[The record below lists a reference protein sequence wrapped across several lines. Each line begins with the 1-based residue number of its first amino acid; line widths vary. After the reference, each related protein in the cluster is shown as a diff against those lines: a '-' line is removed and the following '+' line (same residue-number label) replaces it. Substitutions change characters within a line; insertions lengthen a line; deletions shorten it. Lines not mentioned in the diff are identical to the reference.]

1 MQHSIIIN
9 QAKSL
14 QGVIRVPGDKS
25 ISHRALIFAALAA
38 GKSIIKGI
46 SECKDCSSTLN
57 CLKNLGIKIKVRGKT
72 LVVYGKGL
80 TSFKKPKKPLDCGNS
95 GTTMRLLSGILAAQ
109 NFSSTLTGDRYLK
122 KRPMKRIVEP
132 LRNMGAE
139 INADKGNYPPLR
151 IKGKKLQ
158 GINYHSPI
166 ASAQIKNCLLLAG
179 LQAEGTTT
187 ITEPFRSRDH
197 SERMLKYLGVPLKI
211 KGTAVSISRAKFQGK
226 EFCVPGDIS
235 SAAFFIA
242 AAVILSGSKIKISGL
257 GLNPTRT
264 GFLDV
269 LKKMGAKIEIENKKK
284 ICGEPVANLEINGKG
299 RLKAIKIGG
308 KIIPRIIDEIPL
320 LAVIGCFAQGKTII
334 RDAGELRVK
343 ETDRI
348 HAIVSQLKKMGASIE
363 ERKDGMEIFGR
374 GKLKGAS
381 VKSFGDHRIAMA
393 LVIAG
398 LAASGKTK
406 INNTDCIN
414 TSFPGFEKILKGVV
428 KNE

>member
-1 MQHSIIIN
+1 MQHSIIVN

-14 QGVIRVPGDKS
+14 QGVINVPGDKS

-46 SECKDCSSTLN
+46 SGCEDCFSTLN
-57 CLKNLGIKIKVRGKT
+57 CLKNLGIKIRVRGKT

-80 TSFKKPKKPLDCGNS
+80 ATFKNPKKPLDCGNS

-109 NFSSTLTGDRYLK
+109 NFSSILTGDRYLK
-122 KRPMKRIVEP
+122 KRPMKRITDP

-158 GINYHSPI
+158 GIHYHSPI
-166 ASAQIKNCLLLAG
+166 ASAQVKSCLLLAG

-197 SERMLKYLGVPLKI
+197 SERMLKYLGVLLKI
-211 KGTAVSISRAKFQGK
+211 KGTAVSISKAKFQGK
-226 EFCVPGDIS
+226 EFSVPGDIS

-242 AAVILSGSKIKISGL
+242 AAVILGGSKIKIL
-257 GLNPTRT
+257 DVGLNPTRT
-264 GFLDV
+264 GFLET
-269 LKKMGAKIEIENKKK
+269 LKKMGAKIEIENRRE
-284 ICGEPVANLEINGKG
+284 ICGEPVADLEINGEG

-348 HAIVSQLKKMGASIE
+348 HAIVSQLKKMGALIE
-363 ERKDGMEIFGR
+363 ERKDGMDVFGMD
-374 GKLKGAS
+374 KLKGAS

-406 INNTDCIN
+406 VNNTDCIN
-414 TSFPGFEKILKGVV
+414 TSFPGFKDLLKTL
-428 KNE
+428 

>member
-1 MQHSIIIN
+1 MQHSITIN
-9 QAKSL
+9 QAKNL
-14 QGVIRVPGDKS
+14 QGIINVPGDKS
-25 ISHRALIFAALAA
+25 ITHRALIFAALAA

-46 SECKDCSSTLN
+46 SRCEDCFSTID

-72 LVVYGKGL
+72 LVVYGNGL

-109 NFSSTLTGDRYLK
+109 NFSSILTGDRYLK
-122 KRPMKRIVEP
+122 KRPMKRIMDP
-132 LRNMGAE
+132 LHNMGAE

-158 GINYHSPI
+158 GIHYHSPI
-166 ASAQIKNCLLLAG
+166 ASAQIKSCLFLSG

-211 KGTAVSISRAKFQGK
+211 KGTTISISKAKFEGK
-226 EFCVPGDIS
+226 EFSIPGDIS

-242 AAVILSGSKIKISGL
+242 AAVILSSSKIKIL
-257 GLNPTRT
+257 DAGLNPTRT
-264 GFLDV
+264 GFLDI
-269 LKKMGAKIEIENKKK
+269 LKKMGASIKIEKRRE

-299 RLKAIKIGG
+299 KLKAIKIGG

-320 LAVIGCFAQGKTII
+320 LAVLGCFARGKTII

-363 ERKDGMEIFGR
+363 ERKDGMEIFGM

-406 INNTDCIN
+406 VNNTDCIN
-414 TSFPGFEKILKGVV
+414 TSFPEFKNLLKGVV

>member
-1 MQHSIIIN
+1 MQGIIN
-9 QAKSL
+9 
-14 QGVIRVPGDKS
+14 VPGDKS
-25 ISHRALIFAALAA
+25 ITHRALIFAALAA

-46 SECKDCSSTLN
+46 SRCEDCFSTLN
-57 CLKNLGIKIKVRGKT
+57 CLKNLGIKIKVGGKT
-72 LVVYGKGL
+72 LVIYGKGL

-109 NFSSTLTGDRYLK
+109 NFSSILTGDRYLK
-122 KRPMKRIVEP
+122 KRPMKRIMDP

-139 INADKGNYPPLR
+139 INADKGNYPPLK

-158 GINYHSPI
+158 GIHYHSPI
-166 ASAQIKNCLLLAG
+166 ASAQIKSCLFLSG

-211 KGTAVSISRAKFQGK
+211 KGTTISISKAKFEGK
-226 EFCVPGDIS
+226 EFSIPGDIS

-242 AAVILSGSKIKISGL
+242 AAVISSGSKIKIL
-257 GLNPTRT
+257 DVGLNPTRT
-264 GFLDV
+264 GFLDI
-269 LKKMGAKIEIENKKK
+269 LKKMGASIKIEKRRE

-299 RLKAIKIGG
+299 KLKAIKIGG

-320 LAVIGCFAQGKTII
+320 LAVLGCFARGKTII

-363 ERKDGMEIFGR
+363 ERKDGMEIFGM

-406 INNTDCIN
+406 VNNTDCIN
-414 TSFPGFEKILKGVV
+414 TSFPEFKNLVKGVV
-428 KNE
+428 RNE

>member
-1 MQHSIIIN
+1 MQHSITIN
-9 QAKSL
+9 QAKNL
-14 QGVIRVPGDKS
+14 QGIINVPGDKS
-25 ISHRALIFAALAA
+25 ISHRALIFAALAT

-46 SECKDCSSTLN
+46 SRCDDCFSTLN
-57 CLKNLGIKIKVRGKT
+57 CLKNLGIKIKVGGKT
-72 LVVYGKGL
+72 LVIYGKGL

-109 NFSSTLTGDRYLK
+109 NFSSILTGDRYLK
-122 KRPMKRIVEP
+122 KRPMKRIMDP
-132 LRNMGAE
+132 LHNMGAE

-158 GINYHSPI
+158 GIHYHSPI
-166 ASAQIKNCLLLAG
+166 ASAQIKSCLFLSG

-211 KGTAVSISRAKFQGK
+211 KGTTISISKAKFEGK
-226 EFCVPGDIS
+226 EFSIPGDIS

-242 AAVILSGSKIKISGL
+242 AAVISSGSKIKIL
-257 GLNPTRT
+257 DVGLNPTRT
-264 GFLDV
+264 GFLDI
-269 LKKMGAKIEIENKKK
+269 LKKMGASIKIEKRRE

-299 RLKAIKIGG
+299 KLKAIKIGG

-320 LAVIGCFAQGKTII
+320 LAVLGCFARGKTII

-363 ERKDGMEIFGR
+363 ERKDGMEIFGM

-406 INNTDCIN
+406 VNNTDCIN
-414 TSFPGFEKILKGVV
+414 TSFPEFKNLLKGVV
-428 KNE
+428 RNE

>member
-1 MQHSIIIN
+1 MQHSITIN
-9 QAKSL
+9 QAKNL
-14 QGVIRVPGDKS
+14 QGIINVPGDKS
-25 ISHRALIFAALAA
+25 ITHRALIFAALAA

-46 SECKDCSSTLN
+46 SRCEDCFSTID
-57 CLKNLGIKIKVRGKT
+57 CLKNLGIKIKVGGKT
-72 LVVYGKGL
+72 LVIYGKGL

-109 NFSSTLTGDRYLK
+109 NFSSILTGDRYLK
-122 KRPMKRIVEP
+122 KRPMKRIMDP
-132 LRNMGAE
+132 LHNMGAE

-158 GINYHSPI
+158 GIHYHSPI
-166 ASAQIKNCLLLAG
+166 ASAQIKSCLFLSG

-211 KGTAVSISRAKFQGK
+211 KGTTISISKAKFEGK
-226 EFCVPGDIS
+226 EFSIPGDIS

-242 AAVILSGSKIKISGL
+242 AAVISSGSKIKIL
-257 GLNPTRT
+257 DVGLNPTRT
-264 GFLDV
+264 GFLDI
-269 LKKMGAKIEIENKKK
+269 LKKMGASIKIEKRRE
-284 ICGEPVANLEINGKG
+284 ICGEPVANIEINGKG
-299 RLKAIKIGG
+299 KLKAIKIGG

-320 LAVIGCFAQGKTII
+320 LAVLGCFARGKTII

-363 ERKDGMEIFGR
+363 ERKDGMEIFGM

-406 INNTDCIN
+406 VNNTDCIN
-414 TSFPGFEKILKGVV
+414 TSFPEFKNLLKGVV
-428 KNE
+428 RNE